1 MLNQPLIL
9 ELNKIAKAMVA
20 PGKGIL
26 AADES
31 EKTVGKRFASINL
44 ENTEDNRRAFR
55 EMLLTAPGMGEY
67 ISGVIL
73 HDETIRQTLTP
84 TLSQGERGEESG
96 GRSFVQILQSEGILP
111 GIKVDQGLVD
121 FGDKGEKITKGLD
134 GLSSRLEEYVSLG
147 AKFCK
152 WRAVIT
158 IGDPPAG
165 GPTDANIRQNAKD
178 LAVYALECQK
188 AGLVPMV
195 EPEVLL
201 EGSHSIKDAGLA
213 SRKILIAL
221 IEELKNAGV
230 ALEGTILKTSMVVP
244 GKNSG
249 SKASPE
255 EVAKATVDLFKEVL
269 PKELAGEAFLSG
281 GQSELEA
288 TANLNAINQYLKS
301 PSPLTPLPEGE
312 EGKWWP
318 LTFSYARAL
327 QDGATKAW
335 QGKRENLQKAQQV
348 FLHRAKMNSL
358 ASLGKY
364 DPDMEEGFNTS
375 SGSEPAQD

>member
-1 MLNQPLIL
+1 MNIQ
-9 ELNKIAKAMVA
+9 ELSKIAKQMVSQ
-20 PGKGIL
+20 GKGIL

-44 ENTEDNRRAFR
+44 ENTEPNRKAFR
-55 EMLLTAPGMGEY
+55 EMLLTAPNMGEY

-73 HDETIRQTLTP
+73 HEETLRQTLTP
-84 TLSQGERGEESG
+84 TLSQGEREGKADE
-96 GRSFVQILQSEGILP
+96 RSFVSILENQGILP
-111 GIKVDQGLVD
+111 GIKVDQGLTD
-121 FGDKGEKITKGLD
+121 FGTSGEKVTLGLE
-134 GLSSRLEEYVSLG
+134 GLLERLKEYASLG
-147 AKFCK
+147 AKFAK
-152 WRAVIT
+152 WRSVIT
-158 IGDPPAG
+158 IGDSPAG

-178 LAVYALECQK
+178 LALYALECQK

-201 EGSHSIKDAGLA
+201 EGKHNQAQAEEA

-221 IEELKNAGV
+221 FEELKNIGV
-230 ALEGTILKTSMVVP
+230 VLEGTILKTSMVLP
-244 GKNSG
+244 GKDSG
-249 SKASPE
+249 QKLSPE
-255 EVAKATVDLFKEVL
+255 EVASATVKLFKEVL

-288 TANLNAINQYLKS
+288 TENLNAINQLLKS

-312 EGKWWP
+312 GGKWWP

-327 QDGATKAW
+327 QDSATKAW
-335 QGKRENLQKAQQV
+335 AGKRENLEKAQKV

-364 DPDMEEGFNTS
+364 DSKMEEGFETS
-375 SGSEPAQD
+375 KGGEATQD